1 MRSAE
6 LARGRVFILRLE
18 DGEVL
23 RETIESFCRDNG
35 IARALVHV
43 TGAVDAG
50 SRMVSGPRVPVGDRV
65 EPTVI
70 ELEHQCEVTGH
81 GTVFPDSDGNPL
93 LHLHGSAGREGF
105 CATGDFGPGMVS
117 WLVMEVLI
125 EELVGDGPV
134 REESDP
140 RIGGKLLEMRRWH
153 PRRYSGRR
161 STTRTASP
169 SPNTGTYRAPSS
181 PRASSSS

>member
-23 RETIESFCRDNG
+23 RETVESFCADNG
-35 IARALVHV
+35 ILRAIVHV

-50 SRMVSGPRVPVGDRV
+50 SRMVSGPRVPVTGRV
-65 EPTVI
+65 EPLVI
-70 ELEHQCEVTGH
+70 ELEHPCEVTGH
-81 GTVFPDSDGNPL
+81 GTVFPDTDGDPR

-117 WLVMEVLI
+117 WLVMEVVI
-125 EELVGDGPV
+125 EELVGDDGV
-134 REESDP
+134 R
-140 RIGGKLLEMRRWH
+140 
-153 PRRYSGRR
+153 
-161 STTRTASP
+161 T
-169 SPNTGTYRAPSS
+169 
-181 PRASSSS
+181 